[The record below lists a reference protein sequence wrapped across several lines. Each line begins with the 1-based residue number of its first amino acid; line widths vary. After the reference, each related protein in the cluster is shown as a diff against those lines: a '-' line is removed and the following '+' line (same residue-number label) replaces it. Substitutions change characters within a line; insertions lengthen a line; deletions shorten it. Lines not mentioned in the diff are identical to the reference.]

1 MMRTRSFPHF
11 RWLLVL
17 APAALVTAG
26 APVPSAAQTGWTP
39 RLRLDNDV
47 YNFWRRHTHRPDE
60 EYTNG
65 VHASL
70 ESGTAPWWG
79 RRFAPGVPDCTE
91 AAGAATCRS
100 TVVTLGQDL
109 YTPNLARTPHTVPD
123 WELERPFFA
132 WLFLKGMARVS
143 SARTLHST
151 SLSIGVTGPP
161 AGGAFAQEVAHRIG
175 FNEQVSGWETQIG
188 FEPGLM
194 AEYRRSVLLSR
205 RGGSRGM
212 ALDLAPEAALSLG
225 NIRTRAEVGGVLR
238 LGWNLSHPWHPAERR
253 GRAASEWWL
262 SAGGRAAYVARDMS
276 LDGTWREPERRVNR
290 VPGVHQYELGAG
302 VRLHGVNVE
311 YRAVT
316 RSREYRT
323 GPGHHTYSSM
333 IVSLSPGT
341 R

>member
-1 MMRTRSFPHF
+1 MTRSPSVLQL
-11 RWLLVL
+11 RWVFALVL
-17 APAALVTAG
+17 AALGIAG
-26 APVPSAAQTGWTP
+26 VPLASAAQTGWTP

-70 ESGTAPWWG
+70 ESGAAPWWG
-79 RRFAPGVPDCTE
+79 RRFAPGVPDCAE

-109 YTPNLARTPHTVPD
+109 YTPNLARTPHTVAD

-132 WLFLKGMARVS
+132 WLFVSGTARVS

-161 AGGAFAQEVAHRIG
+161 AGGALAQEVAHRIG

-188 FEPGLM
+188 FQPGLI
-194 AEYRRSVLLSR
+194 AEYRQSVLLAR

-212 ALDLAPEAALSLG
+212 AFDFAPELAVSLG
-225 NIRTRAEVGGVLR
+225 NVRTHAEAGGVAR
-238 LGWNLSHPWHPAERR
+238 LGSNLSHPWHPAEWR
-253 GRAASEWWL
+253 GRTWSEWWV
-262 SAGGRAAYVARDMS
+262 SAGGRTAYVARDMS
-276 LDGTWREPERRVNR
+276 LDGTWREPERRVSR
-290 VPGVHQYELGAG
+290 VPGVRQYELGGG
-302 VRLHGVNVE
+302 VRVHGVSVE

-316 RSREYRT
+316 SSREYRS

-333 IVSLSPGT
+333 IVAFSPGSG
-341 R
+341 